1 MSEDSRPIMVSIQ
14 CLVYNH
20 EPYIRQ
26 CLDGF
31 VAQKTNF
38 RFEAIVHD
46 DASTDESAGII
57 KEYAEKYPDI
67 IKLVLESENQY
78 KKHDGSL
85 RKIVME
91 HLKGKYIA
99 LCEGDDYWIDP
110 MKLQKQV
117 NYMEAHPECTLYVS
131 NGVGYYEKEKKSVR
145 LNPIQ
150 TKESKYLTMSEV
162 LREKGGLIPTASMCF
177 RREMMETEPEWCL
190 NAPVGDRPLRMWCAI
205 HGKIYYD
212 VTPMVVYRKSSIG
225 SFTQHVNAD
234 YNYARHILDEM
245 NVFYDAFDKYT
256 HQEYKDDVQY
266 MKDREEYSFYSRV
279 RDFNSLF
286 HCSFFYNKSWLER
299 IKIHVKI
306 QFPFVYKILYKIKS
320 AIRLYS
326 PLNMH

>member
-67 IKLVLESENQY
+67 IKPVLESENQY